1 MHSTLSPLDCNTLI
15 SLRSTKLRFCCFSF
29 SLIPFYIDSTI
40 LEDLV
45 LRLLLELIQIS
56 GNTILKTLIN
66 CLEIGIVTTIGFN
79 IYFFLKIKHFIKSTK
94 IYKRIITH
102 IFKIR
107 RKFLMLLL

>member
-15 SLRSTKLRFCCFSF
+15 LLRSAKLRFCCFLF
-29 SLIPFYIDSTI
+29 SLIPLCIDSTI

-79 IYFFLKIKHFIKSTK
+79 IYIFFKDKTFHKKALKYIRELL
-94 IYKRIITH
+94 Y
-102 IFKIR
+102 IFLR
-107 RKFLMLLL
+107 FVENF